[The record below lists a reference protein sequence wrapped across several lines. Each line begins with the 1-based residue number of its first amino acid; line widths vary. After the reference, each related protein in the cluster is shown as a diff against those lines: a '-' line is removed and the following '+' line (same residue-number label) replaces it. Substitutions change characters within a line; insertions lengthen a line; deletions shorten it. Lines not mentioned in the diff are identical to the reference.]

1 MADDA
6 GHHSPLL
13 RLPREVQVHI
23 LTYLLPQGEHTP
35 MGLKEVKSKKR
46 IKLEREAKL
55 LLDPNWRRPQK
66 VHFAILLV
74 HPDISAA
81 GLMAFWRGNTFA
93 FGECDKLR
101 DFSSFARTEAVC
113 NITAIE
119 LGEDYHFTEYCDT
132 FWQPSDNEPYV
143 KKALRRPCGRE
154 DWLHPGWP
162 ASLEILPKL
171 PNLRR
176 LELHVGTL
184 AECDYTESQGVNG
197 WAQSSL
203 DQQSTPRNQRSTHYL
218 RDQVLL
224 SIPRETLNKLQSLKM
239 IYCVP
244 VSLVNN
250 WNGKFSADV
259 LPYTKDLHSGAWND
273 PPYRPGT
280 ELMGPKETGLYDC
293 WLEARAAV
301 YWDETVEKI
310 WRAAGGRSMYHR
322 EHVSFQWCS
331 WAREWPRRGSEEWHG
346 EQSEDWDGETSF
358 PESFERPRSK
368 EELAEEVA
376 ALQRTEDTKPRTR
389 EELDEEV
396 AAARRAEKKLIESI
410 CGEGKA

>member
-46 IKLEREAKL
+46 AKLEREAKL
-55 LLDPNWRRPQK
+55 LIDPNWKRPQK

-81 GLMAFWRGNTFA
+81 GLLAFWRGDTFA

-101 DFSSFARTEAVC
+101 DFISFARTEAVD

-119 LGEDYHFTEYCDT
+119 LGEDYHFTEYRDQ
-132 FWQPSDNEPYV
+132 FWEPSDPEGYV
-143 KKALRRPCGRE
+143 KKALRRPSGQN

-162 ASLEILPKL
+162 ASLKILAKL
-171 PNLRR
+171 PNLHR

-184 AECDYTESQGVNG
+184 AECDYSKSQGVNG
-197 WAQSSL
+197 WA
-203 DQQSTPRNQRSTHYL
+203 STHYL

-244 VSLVNN
+244 VFLVNN
-250 WNGKFSADV
+250 QNGKFSADV
-259 LPYTKDLHSGAWND
+259 LPYTRDLHSGAWND

-280 ELMGPKETGLYDC
+280 DLMGPKESELNNR

-301 YWDETVEKI
+301 YWDETVEKFGG
-310 WRAAGGRSMYHR
+310 WRRSETNRHIGL
-322 EHVSFQWCS
+322 QWSS
-331 WAREWPRRGSEEWHG
+331 WAREWQGRGWAEWDHSRYQDRYG
-346 EQSEDWDGETSF
+346 T
-358 PESFERPRSK
+358 PRSK
-368 EELAEEVA
+368 EELAEEVT
-376 ALQRTEDTKPRTR
+376 ALQKTEDTTPASQ
-389 EELDEEV
+389 EGLVEV
-396 AAARRAEKKLIESI
+396 MAGLQRVLRNLSR
-410 CGEGKA
+410 